1 MTAEAV
7 VVALEEISENAQP
20 FEREPN
26 CIWRR
31 PNSPSTESNRAT
43 PPCRPGV
50 ALVSEAIQFFGG
62 SPDHL
67 DE

>member
-7 VVALEEISENAQP
+7 VVALEDISENAQP

-43 PPCRPGV
+43 APCRPGV